1 MGYWKGVSLSRR
13 GFCLFNLEE
22 KKLLFALGYS
32 LFRQLPTMSNF
43 LGNGRFYVLLAIF
56 VVGLSTCAQASSGD
70 GANFANSQAAEA
82 QKEIDKLL
90 SEDKDIASMRQLGLP
105 TDKPSS
111 HIPQGMEEQLEAV
124 KTEAAKIIDRGEL
137 LQSMT
142 TRTGCPSQLFNKEVK
157 TRGNCSTKAVQPPLF
172 ANEGD
177 KLKQGEEH
185 QLFVFV
191 SFSMPEASLK
201 SLAKDATKYN
211 AVLVMR
217 GLFEDSFVKTANKL
231 KDLGIGVD
239 INPELFEEHQIT
251 AVPTFVALQSGKPTW
266 RLKGNV
272 TLGFVSKK
280 VNGQIVGQLQ
290 DKGRQS

>member
-1 MGYWKGVSLSRR
+1 M
-13 GFCLFNLEE
+13 
-22 KKLLFALGYS
+22 LFALGY
-32 LFRQLPTMSNF
+32 LIFHQLPTMSNF
-43 LGNGRFYVLLAIF
+43 LGNGRFYVLLATLG
-56 VVGLSTCAQASSGD
+56 VGLSTCAQASSGD

-90 SEDKDIASMRQLGLP
+90 SEDKDIASIRQLGLP
-105 TDKPSS
+105 TAKPSS
-111 HIPQGMEEQLEAV
+111 HIPQGMKEQLEAV

-137 LQSMT
+137 LQGVST
-142 TRTGCPSQLFNKEVK
+142 KTGCPSQLFNKDVK
-157 TRGNCSTKAVQPPLF
+157 ARGNCSSKAVQPPLL
-172 ANEGD
+172 ANEEEE
-177 KLKQGEEH
+177 LKQENKD
-185 QLFVFV
+185 QLLVFV

-201 SLAKDATKYN
+201 SLAQDATKYN

-231 KDLGIGVD
+231 KDLKIGVD
-239 INPELFEEHQIT
+239 INPELFEEHQIRS
-251 AVPTFVALQSGKPTW
+251 VPTFVALQSGKPTW

-280 VNGQIVGQLQ
+280 VNEQIVGQLQ